1 MATLKS
7 MKLTA
12 EEAKGEYSCCPT
24 SEGDAPKYP
33 YGLNLCLGDEALAK
47 LGMGLMPVGT
57 EIMVMAQALAGVM
70 PSCSRMAPGVSPSWP
85 ATTRARK
92 TRKRTSCA
100 KAASERTTS
109 VSVMRK

>member
-57 EIMVMAQALAGVM
+57 EIMVMAKAVVTGVSARERQGGEKHQDLELQITDM
-70 PSCSRMAPGVSPSWP
+70 DVSAPGSNRDSAIAMNLYGP
-85 ATTRARK
+85 K
-92 TRKRTSCA
+92 
-100 KAASERTTS
+100 E
-109 VSVMRK
+109 